1 MATDETSESKAYSI
15 LQFGMSSPAATPHGA
30 QGPGPGR
37 RSPACATRA
46 GHRRRALRAPGAAGS
61 TGGAGRVRNTGT
73 RELPERP
80 RRRDRGSP
88 PALPATRVPPAAPSL
103 PLPGPAALTFR
114 STAAP
119 HRTIAGQPPPG
130 PRHGL
135 CRGHGAGG
143 RAGSRCR
150 TVAAQIRPRCGP
162 AGAQARPGPARPW
175 VLAAAAGAAGLV
187 AAPSPGGCSESR
199 RGGASPAAWYGRAR
213 CLTRPGPRLGPKS
226 GGGGGDAQTRRA
238 RGS

>member
-88 PALPATRVPPAAPSL
+88 PALPATRAPPAAPSL

-119 HRTIAGQPPPG
+119 HRTIAGP
-130 PRHGL
+130 
-135 CRGHGAGG
+135 ASA
-143 RAGSRCR
+143 RA
-150 TVAAQIRPRCGP
+150 
-162 AGAQARPGPARPW
+162 
-175 VLAAAAGAAGLV
+175 
-187 AAPSPGGCSESR
+187 
-199 RGGASPAAWYGRAR
+199 
-213 CLTRPGPRLGPKS
+213 
-226 GGGGGDAQTRRA
+226 
-238 RGS
+238 